1 MSNNPNGGNEN
12 YWPASSQQPP
22 AHHYTHAQHQ
32 QLHHPLPQPVPQLLT
47 QHLQQHPHSYAV
59 PTAPVVPSS
68 VAGYYQNV
76 PSMVD
81 TFTANPAVYP
91 HPHGSQQHGDEYT
104 DAYGQLIKVVYN
116 PPHQPATGPG
126 LMARPLDEAT
136 QNHHPGSNKQG
147 YELFS
152 NNSSFMLA
160 APGFGFTLHNPQ
172 QQQQQPQPPP
182 QAPPATEHQQQQSS
196 VGLSA
201 QFASQAHG
209 AGQPVLQT
217 PVVPPTS
224 PLSVDNANNN
234 TSELISQLVGN
245 WAPTISGTYGNGP
258 SLINETAPGTTSP
271 LLQNANHDPEA
282 NKGTDSPTKTG
293 VQKSVVNPVPPTI
306 TGTAGSLPV
315 SAVSSQPCPP
325 KVCASR
331 ANAAAATTTSVAAV
345 YNQQNDDNSAK
356 LDQNVNKKQRI
367 VAEVKPMRM
376 SYSDVLS
383 KNVSSGVGG
392 AGVIG
397 GAGVG
402 VSMSGNGSASAA
414 VVNGD
419 GINAPP
425 SMATNGS
432 KQTLVNGANGNV
444 NTATKTAGKRESK
457 KASATNGSER
467 KFGAANVI
475 TQKDRSNEG
484 SSKKGDRMNGGGTG
498 VAGSSAGLASD
509 GGNGKTDSTTGSRQ
523 GQEKGKKSDKST
535 YRKDKGTAR
544 PIGMEG
550 TDAGSLGKARRARR
564 SDESELNGH
573 QNGDDGA
580 LLNDETEEERADEF
594 YEDDSEEYD
603 QDSVESEAGA
613 QLGNRGNANGQQQST
628 QFVYNVKKNTNG
640 SNDTHIEKI
649 NPPRMATYRKGGGT
663 SGRGTGAGSR
673 TSSKQQQQQEKL
685 AGLSSSGGKRSARS
699 RKNQK
704 YAFLEKLLLKWLEY
718 TILAIHWLW
727 SLVSDVVYL
736 SLRLAW
742 DYVLSGYQY
751 CWQHA
756 RTLRQD
762 FSKNSARP
770 GAWFRGVWLAFD
782 NRFEKDSRWAFWRR
796 CRRQKPT
803 LESTAGKT
811 GTGTPH
817 YKDGRLPS
825 TADEAMSSLLNCK
838 GKDAYS
844 ILGVSPECSQEQ
856 IRKHYKKIAVLVHPD
871 KNKQPGAEEAFKVLQ
886 RSFELIGEPES
897 RKEYDQSLAEALN
910 AEKAWSE
917 INDLLTQL
925 HTKIS
930 EAANTISSCKIRH
943 PAREV
948 RFRTRS
954 SRANRLHFNCQN
966 VRMCLS
972 FLFQGDIWA
981 ETTFLGFRWKYLAMM
996 EGNVYDITEWA
1007 NCQKGALSHLQ
1018 PNSHIYTAFFLL
1030 TGCGMLCNFEFF
1042 SLSEPNL
1049 DDFLNNIYAGQNQQA
1064 ASQNTSS
1071 RRRYLFRPPRIQGVL
1086 FPMAEEAIFE
1096 FLHSEIVNYTLTKE
1110 NSKEND
1116 LSTLE
1121 YIGFTT
1127 GYRIIERL
1135 TREWPRFKDEL
1146 DTMKFICTDFWSSIY
1161 RKQIDN
1167 LRTNHQGVYVLQD
1180 NAFRFL
1186 TRLSSGS
1193 QYLEHAPKEIASLMR
1208 LWNIQ
1213 MNTPA
1218 NHNPERPFW
1227 VVEMQNDEAAR
1238 KLASRSMSLRCVFEL
1253 WAHSGQG
1260 LQCFHQELRRHVES
1274 NQSLAVHFEVDKSF
1288 KITVE
1293 TYNKHFTQKEKV
1305 EKIETMQYLPL
1316 NGPVNLKNPR
1326 RALLLH

>member
-1 MSNNPNGGNEN
+1 MSNNPNGSNEN
-12 YWPASSQQPP
+12 YWPANSQQPP

-32 QLHHPLPQPVPQLLT
+32 QLQHPLPQPVPQLLT
-47 QHLQQHPHSYAV
+47 QHMQQHPHPYAV

-68 VAGYYQNV
+68 VAGFYQNV
-76 PSMVD
+76 PGMVD

-91 HPHGSQQHGDEYT
+91 HPHGSQQLGDEYT

-116 PPHQPATGPG
+116 PSHQPASGPG
-126 LMARPLDEAT
+126 LMARPQDEAT
-136 QNHHPGSNKQG
+136 QNHPGSNKQG

-182 QAPPATEHQQQQSS
+182 PPPPTTEHQHLQQTSHQSS
-196 VGLSA
+196 VGLAA

-209 AGQPVLQT
+209 AVSQPVLQT
-217 PVVPPTS
+217 PSVQSTS

-258 SLINETAPGTTSP
+258 SLINETPGTASP
-271 LLQNANHDPEA
+271 VLLNANHDPEG
-282 NKGTDSPTKTG
+282 NKGTASPTKAG
-293 VQKSVVNPVPPTI
+293 VLKPAVNPVPPTI
-306 TGTAGSLPV
+306 TGTTGSLPV
-315 SAVSSQPCPP
+315 SSASSQPCPP
-325 KVCASR
+325 KVSR
-331 ANAAAATTTSVAAV
+331 ANAAATTTSAAAV

-383 KNVSSGVGG
+383 KNVSSGGGG

-397 GAGVG
+397 AAG
-402 VSMSGNGSASAA
+402 VSMSAFAGNGNGSSA

-419 GINAPP
+419 GMNAPTG
-425 SMATNGS
+425 MAGS
-432 KQTLVNGANGNV
+432 GAKQTLINGVNGNV
-444 NTATKTAGKRESK
+444 NTVAKTSGKRESK
-457 KASATNGSER
+457 KGSTTNGSER

-475 TQKDRSNEG
+475 NQKDRSNEG
-484 SSKKGDRMNGGGTG
+484 SSKKSDRMNGGGTSA
-498 VAGSSAGLASD
+498 VGSSAVLTSD
-509 GGNGKTDSTTGSRQ
+509 GGNGKTDSTTVSRQ
-523 GQEKGKKSDKST
+523 GQEKGKKNEKST
-535 YRKDKGTAR
+535 YRKDKGTTR
-544 PIGMEG
+544 PIGIEG
-550 TDAGSLGKARRARR
+550 TDSGLLGKARRARR
-564 SDESELNGH
+564 NDESELNGL
-573 QNGDDGA
+573 QNGDDVA
-580 LLNDETEEERADEF
+580 LPNDETEEERADEF

-613 QLGNRGNANGQQQST
+613 QLGNRGNANGQQQQST

-649 NPPRMATYRKGGGT
+649 NPPRMGTYRKGGGS
-663 SGRGTGAGSR
+663 SGRGAGAGSR
-673 TSSKQQQQQEKL
+673 TSSKQQQQQDKL
-685 AGLSSSGGKRSARS
+685 AGLSSNGGKRSSRS

-718 TILAIHWLW
+718 TVLAILWLW

-756 RTLRQD
+756 HTLRQD

-770 GAWFRGVWLAFD
+770 GAWFRGVCLAFD

-803 LESTAGKT
+803 LETTAGKT
-811 GTGTPH
+811 GTGTQH

-844 ILGVSPECSQEQ
+844 ILGVSPECTQEQ

-886 RSFELIGEPES
+886 RSFELIGEQES

-930 EAANTISSCKIRH
+930 EAANTIRCSSCCLRHPRKPTGRAHYAARECSSCKIRH
-943 PAREV
+943 PARE
-948 RFRTRS
+948 
-954 SRANRLHFNCQN
+954 
-966 VRMCLS
+966 
-972 FLFQGDIWA
+972 GDIWA

-1018 PNSHIYTAFFLL
+1018 PNSHIVQYRIVLGSSSQQQQQQQQHQQAQQQQQHQQQ
-1030 TGCGMLCNFEFF
+1030 GQQQEKESIGRSRKEPASN
-1042 SLSEPNL
+1042 EPNL

-1064 ASQNTSS
+1064 ASQNASS
-1071 RRRYLFRPPRIQGVL
+1071 RRRY
-1086 FPMAEEAIFE
+1086 
-1096 FLHSEIVNYTLTKE
+1096 
-1110 NSKEND
+1110 
-1116 LSTLE
+1116 
-1121 YIGFTT
+1121 
-1127 GYRIIERL
+1127 
-1135 TREWPRFKDEL
+1135 
-1146 DTMKFICTDFWSSIY
+1146 
-1161 RKQIDN
+1161 
-1167 LRTNHQGVYVLQD
+1167 
-1180 NAFRFL
+1180 
-1186 TRLSSGS
+1186 
-1193 QYLEHAPKEIASLMR
+1193 
-1208 LWNIQ
+1208 
-1213 MNTPA
+1213 
-1218 NHNPERPFW
+1218 
-1227 VVEMQNDEAAR
+1227 
-1238 KLASRSMSLRCVFEL
+1238 
-1253 WAHSGQG
+1253 
-1260 LQCFHQELRRHVES
+1260 RR
-1274 NQSLAVHFEVDKSF
+1274 N
-1288 KITVE
+1288 
-1293 TYNKHFTQKEKV
+1293 
-1305 EKIETMQYLPL
+1305 
-1316 NGPVNLKNPR
+1316 
-1326 RALLLH
+1326 